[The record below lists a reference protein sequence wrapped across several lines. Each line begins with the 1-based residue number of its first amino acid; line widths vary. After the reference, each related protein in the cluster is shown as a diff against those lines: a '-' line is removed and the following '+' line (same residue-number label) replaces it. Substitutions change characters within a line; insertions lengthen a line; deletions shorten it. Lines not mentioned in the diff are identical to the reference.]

1 MLGTWKSSVIGF
13 LLYSPKDFS
22 WMLCGADGDVTV
34 CFPYMLELGIRNSDV
49 WLSISILLLLTD
61 YSGIMG

>member
-1 MLGTWKSSVIGF
+1 
-13 LLYSPKDFS
+13 
-22 WMLCGADGDVTV
+22 MLCGADGDVTV